1 MHRVS
6 IVVASLVLTVS
17 LAGYCAAQGGMGG
30 GGRGRQAGPR
40 VYDPKTVETLS
51 GEVVSVEKVTRRRG
65 AGGIHVMLKTDKET
79 IAVHLGPSWYLQE
92 HLPIAAKDH
101 IEVRG
106 SRVTSEGHPAI
117 IAAEVKK
124 GDQTLKLRE
133 DDGRPLWRGGK
144 KP

>member
-1 MHRVS
+1 MNRVG
-6 IVVASLVLTVS
+6 VVMTTLVLGVS
-17 LAGYCAAQGGMGG
+17 FTGLCLAQGA
-30 GGRGRQAGPR
+30 GRGRQGGGG

-51 GEVVSVEKVTRRRG
+51 GEVMSVEKVARRG
-65 AGGIHVMLKTDKET
+65 RGSAGGIHVMLKTDKET

-106 SRVTSEGHPAI
+106 SRVTYRGHPAI

-133 DDGRPLWRGGK
+133 DDGRPLWRRGK
-144 KP
+144 QQ